1 MRFPFRSL
9 RGRVKNRRCRSKLF
23 GFCLLLATA
32 LPFNTADGQDGASF
46 RHRAFDWGFI
56 QRLAGKWVFR
66 HDTFGNEPFWTGQLR
81 LHEVIQTAVD
91 PLTALELGLKV
102 DADRLPSGFLERADL
117 SDPQTTLALLRR
129 NAVLGL
135 KAKVTR
141 NRKTGD
147 LQIVRLGTTCAL
159 CHSVVDDSVAP
170 GIGSRLDGWPNLDL
184 NVGAIVASSP
194 AIDESTKKVF
204 LSWGPG
210 RYDPYFNQDGESLP
224 VVLPPAYGLQ
234 DVDSETFL
242 GVGPVSYWNSYV
254 AVTQMH
260 GQGAFFEP
268 ALGLDIRARPD
279 RVTPKLN
286 VLLKYQL
293 ALKTPAPPAGSFVPA
308 AAARGEE
315 IFMNKA
321 NCATCHVPPTFTDAP
336 ALWDPEFIPTDPAYA
351 LRPASITKKWRTTPL
366 RGLWQHAPYFHDG
379 SAETLE
385 EVVETYDLW
394 FELELTA
401 EEKADLV
408 QFLRSL

>member
-1 MRFPFRSL
+1 MHFNYRYLYSKAGNNL
-9 RGRVKNRRCRSKLF
+9 RLSKLLSLV
-23 GFCLLLATA
+23 LLLAGAFA
-32 LPFNTADGQDGASF
+32 LTSGHSEDGVSSR
-46 RHRAFDWGFI
+46 RHPH
-56 QRLAGKWVFR
+56 RLPPVEGLPGKQIFR
-66 HDTFGNEPFWTGQLR
+66 HDTFGNEPFWTDQLR

-102 DADRLPSGFLERADL
+102 DADRLPKGFLSQADL
-117 SDPQTTLALLRR
+117 EDPQTTVQLLQS

-141 NRKTGD
+141 NQKTGD
-147 LQIVRLGTTCAL
+147 LQIVKLGTTCAL

-194 AIDESTKKVF
+194 AIDESTKAVF
-204 LSWGPG
+204 RSWGPG
-210 RYDPYFNQDGESLP
+210 RYDPYFNQDGQNIP

-234 DVDSETFL
+234 DVDLETFL
-242 GVGPVSYWNSYV
+242 GVGPVSYWNQYV

-260 GQGAFFEP
+260 GQGSFFEP
-268 ALGLDIRARPD
+268 ALGLDIRAEPD
-279 RVTPKLN
+279 RVKPKLN
-286 VLLKYQL
+286 ALLKYQL
-293 ALKTPAPPAGSFVPA
+293 SLKTPPPPDGFFDPA

-321 NCATCHVPPTFTDAP
+321 GCATCHVPPTFTDAP
-336 ALWDPEFIPTDPAYA
+336 MLWDPEFIQTNPAYA

-385 EVVETYDLW
+385 EVVELYNLW
-394 FELELTA
+394 FVLDLTPEEMA
-401 EEKADLV
+401 ELV

>member
-1 MRFPFRSL
+1 MHFNYRNLHPMAGS
-9 RGRVKNRRCRSKLF
+9 KRRLTTLLCLF
-23 GFCLLLATA
+23 LF
-32 LPFNTADGQDGASF
+32 
-46 RHRAFDWGFI
+46 
-56 QRLAGKWVFR
+56 LAGAFAFKAVHSEDGSFSRRHHHRGGIARAMPGKQIFR

-102 DADRLPSGFLERADL
+102 DADRLPKDFLGRADL
-117 SDPQTTLALLRR
+117 EDPQTTLELLRR
-129 NAVLGL
+129 DAVLGL
-135 KAKVTR
+135 KAKVKR

-147 LQIVRLGTTCAL
+147 LQIVKLGTTCAL

-170 GIGSRLDGWPNLDL
+170 GIGSRLDGWANLDL

-194 AIDESTKKVF
+194 AIDESTKEVF
-204 LSWGPG
+204 RSWGPG
-210 RYDPYFNQDGESLP
+210 RYDPYFNQDSQSLP

-234 DVDSETFL
+234 GVELETFL
-242 GVGPVSYWNSYV
+242 GVGPISYWNRYV

-260 GQGAFFEP
+260 GQGSFFEP
-268 ALGLDIRARPD
+268 ALGLDIRVRPD
-279 RVTPKLN
+279 RVRPKLN
-286 VLLKYQL
+286 ALLKYQL
-293 ALKTPAPPAGSFVPA
+293 TLKTPPPPDGFFDPA

-315 IFMNKA
+315 IFINKA
-321 NCATCHVPPTFTDAP
+321 GCATCHVPPTFTDAP
-336 ALWDPEFIPTDPAYA
+336 LLWDPEFIPTNPAYA

-385 EVVETYDLW
+385 DVVEIYDLW
-394 FELELTA
+394 FGLDLTP